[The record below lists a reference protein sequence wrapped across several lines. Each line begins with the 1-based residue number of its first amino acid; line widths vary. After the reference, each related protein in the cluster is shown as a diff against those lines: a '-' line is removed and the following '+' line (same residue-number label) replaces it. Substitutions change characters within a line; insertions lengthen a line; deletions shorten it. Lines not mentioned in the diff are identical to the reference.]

1 MKNKS
6 KDLLWCVFPHL
17 IAVFVFL
24 AVAVVYCR
32 PVFNGKVLEQEDVK
46 QWQGMAHNSFE
57 YKETHGHFPLWSNG
71 MFSGMPAFQIAMDT
85 QSICVPNLFYNLF
98 TLYLKKPASFFFLAC
113 ICFYF
118 LTMVLR
124 TNPYIGIIGGLA
136 YAYATYNAVIVAVG
150 HDTKMQMIA
159 LMPGVIGALIL
170 VCEKKYWLGMVL
182 TALFTALMI
191 SFNHIQ
197 IIYYTMI
204 IAGGLLLGYGIPWI
218 RRGESRLLLRT
229 IALALGAAVVGIL
242 CNAVALFTTFD
253 SSKETVRGGSELAD
267 AQSNYTKDGLSE
279 QSAFGFSMYK
289 LEPFVMLVPDIYGG
303 STELQLPASKS
314 RAVRALNKM
323 PGNLAALIGENG
335 PRYYWGGVGEFFS
348 GPPYVGAIIILLAIV
363 GFFILDNRHKWWV
376 LAVCVVTIAMSWG
389 GYFQSFNGFLL
400 KYLPLYNK
408 FRGPS
413 MILVVPTFLF
423 CMMAVLSLQK
433 ILKMEDRKMLWRHYG
448 WGLLTMAGIFIVL
461 AALYYNFS
469 YSSDWEGDLLQ
480 KAAAQGK
487 TAMAY
492 MTDFVQGLRADRQQ
506 LFGQSIL
513 RALILVTAA
522 ALTIAFYLR
531 KKLRPALLL
540 GVVGVLGFGDVMS
553 MDLNYLNVGNYEP
566 RAEYQQNFE
575 ATDADREIM
584 ADKGYFRVFDLRD
597 SMSNALTYGAMT
609 AYFHNSIG
617 GYHAA
622 RLKIYEDLI
631 NRQLFNFPNCAPV
644 INMLNTKYIIQPAT
658 DGGDTVVRNK
668 GWLGPVWFVR
678 GVRFEPTAG
687 AVMNA
692 LSHFHPKD
700 TAILFSKDSA
710 GAAYDITGD
719 TTGFIQLIKNDNDVV
734 TYQCESPYRR
744 FAVFSEVYY
753 KRGWRA
759 WIDEKE
765 VPIIRTN
772 YVLRGL
778 SIPKGRHVIRFI
790 FRPLSYYLGRQMQWM
805 ASIIFLLM
813 AVGTVIVFVREHPIS
828 LQPVSSRQKC
838 EPLSN
843 AYAGRPSRSEDK

>member
-1 MKNKS
+1 
-6 KDLLWCVFPHL
+6 
-17 IAVFVFL
+17 
-24 AVAVVYCR
+24 
-32 PVFNGKVLEQEDVK
+32 
-46 QWQGMAHNSFE
+46 
-57 YKETHGHFPLWSNG
+57 
-71 MFSGMPAFQIAMDT
+71 
-85 QSICVPNLFYNLF
+85 
-98 TLYLKKPASFFFLAC
+98 
-113 ICFYF
+113 
-118 LTMVLR
+118 
-124 TNPYIGIIGGLA
+124 
-136 YAYATYNAVIVAVG
+136 
-150 HDTKMQMIA
+150 
-159 LMPGVIGALIL
+159 
-170 VCEKKYWLGMVL
+170 
-182 TALFTALMI
+182 
-191 SFNHIQ
+191 
-197 IIYYTMI
+197 
-204 IAGGLLLGYGIPWI
+204 
-218 RRGESRLLLRT
+218 
-229 IALALGAAVVGIL
+229 
-242 CNAVALFTTFD
+242 
-253 SSKETVRGGSELAD
+253 
-267 AQSNYTKDGLSE
+267 
-279 QSAFGFSMYK
+279 
-289 LEPFVMLVPDIYGG
+289 
-303 STELQLPASKS
+303 
-314 RAVRALNKM
+314 
-323 PGNLAALIGENG
+323 
-335 PRYYWGGVGEFFS
+335 
-348 GPPYVGAIIILLAIV
+348 
-363 GFFILDNRHKWWV
+363 
-376 LAVCVVTIAMSWG
+376 
-389 GYFQSFNGFLL
+389 
-400 KYLPLYNK
+400 
-408 FRGPS
+408 